1 MHPDGLLLFTKSFR
15 KCINTMINLFAEMF
29 HTGLLS
35 LNQYPEHTSIL
46 LTVVPDQKATENNT
60 EYMGGPL

>member
-1 MHPDGLLLFTKSFR
+1 
-15 KCINTMINLFAEMF
+15 MINLFAEMF

-35 LNQYPEHTSIL
+35 LNQYPKHTSIL

>member
-1 MHPDGLLLFTKSFR
+1 M
-15 KCINTMINLFAEMF
+15 NTMINLFAEMF